1 MKRREFIT
9 LLGGATVAC
18 SYAARAQ
25 QSAMPTVAHL
35 SPTSLESLA
44 NRLRAF
50 RQGLREAGYIE
61 GENIALGYRFAE
73 GRNDRLSAMASE
85 LVRAQVSVLVTGGTA
100 AALAAKAATTT
111 IPVVFIV
118 AENPVQLGLVVS
130 IARPGGNV
138 TGINFL
144 SGELVAKRL
153 EILRELIPGAVRVAV
168 LINPLGGETSATDVE
183 NSARAMGL
191 QIHIFNASTSDEIYA
206 VFATI
211 VRERFD
217 AVFLGSDPF
226 FTSRRVQ
233 LATLAARH
241 AIPMASQAREVVEV
255 GGLVSYGANIADA
268 FRQAGIYAGRI
279 LKGSKPADLPVMQS
293 SNFELVI
300 NAATAKIL
308 GLTVPGQLL
317 ARADEVI
324 E

>member
-1 MKRREFIT
+1 
-9 LLGGATVAC
+9 
-18 SYAARAQ
+18 
-25 QSAMPTVAHL
+25 
-35 SPTSLESLA
+35 
-44 NRLRAF
+44 
-50 RQGLREAGYIE
+50 
-61 GENIALGYRFAE
+61 
-73 GRNDRLSAMASE
+73 MASE

-111 IPVVFIV
+111 TPVVFIV
-118 AENPVQLGLVVS
+118 AENPVQLGLVAS

-138 TGINFL
+138 TGINFF

-168 LINPLGGETSATDVE
+168 LTNPLGGGTSATDVE

-191 QIHIFNASTSDEIYA
+191 QIHIFKASTSDEIYA

-233 LATLAARH
+233 LATLAAGH
-241 AIPMASQAREVVEV
+241 AIPMACQAREVVEV

-268 FRQAGIYAGRI
+268 FRQAGIYVGRI
-279 LKGSKPADLPVMQS
+279 LKGSKPAHR
-293 SNFELVI
+293 I
-300 NAATAKIL
+300 
-308 GLTVPGQLL
+308 
-317 ARADEVI
+317 AR
-324 E
+324 

>member
-1 MKRREFIT
+1 MYQRWLAAFHAVARS
-9 LLGGATVAC
+9 GGFT
-18 SYAARAQ
+18 AASKVLNVVQ
-25 QSAMPTVAHL
+25 PTVSMH
-35 SPTSLESLA
+35 
-44 NRLRAF
+44 
-50 RQGLREAGYIE
+50 
-61 GENIALGYRFAE
+61 
-73 GRNDRLSAMASE
+73 
-85 LVRAQVSVLVTGGTA
+85 VGGTA
-100 AALAAKAATTT
+100 AALAAKAATAT

-118 AENPVQLGLVVS
+118 AENPVQLGLVAS

-138 TGINFL
+138 TGVNFL

-153 EILRELIPGAVRVAV
+153 EILGELIPGAVRVAV

-191 QIHIFNASTSDEIYA
+191 QIHIFKASTSDEIYA
-206 VFATI
+206 AFAAI

-241 AIPMASQAREVVEV
+241 AIPMACQAREVVEV

-293 SNFELVI
+293 SNFELII

>member
-1 MKRREFIT
+1 VRRREFIT
-9 LLGGATVAC
+9 LLGSATVAC

-25 QSAMPTVAHL
+25 QSAMPTVAYL

-73 GRNDRLSAMASE
+73 GRNDRLPAMASE

-118 AENPVQLGLVVS
+118 AENPVQLGLVAS
-130 IARPGGNV
+130 IARPGGNG

-191 QIHIFNASTSDEIYA
+191 QIHIFKASTSDEIYA

-233 LATLAARH
+233 LATLAARY
-241 AIPMASQAREVVEV
+241 AIPMACQAREVVEV

-279 LKGSKPADLPVMQS
+279 LKGSKPAALPVMQS

>member
-1 MKRREFIT
+1 
-9 LLGGATVAC
+9 
-18 SYAARAQ
+18 
-25 QSAMPTVAHL
+25 MPTVAYL

-73 GRNDRLSAMASE
+73 GRNDRLPAMASE

-118 AENPVQLGLVVS
+118 AENPVQLGLVAS
-130 IARPGGNV
+130 IARPGGNG

-191 QIHIFNASTSDEIYA
+191 QIHIFKASTSDEIYA

-233 LATLAARH
+233 LATLAARY
-241 AIPMASQAREVVEV
+241 AIPMACQAREVVEV

-279 LKGSKPADLPVMQS
+279 LKGSKPAALPVMQS